1 MICAEGVG
9 FFIGGVFMIA
19 SVGIIL
25 MAGLILGKIAGKLK
39 LPPLLGMI
47 AAGMIAGPYCL
58 GLLDDVTLTISADIR
73 KIALVIILAKA
84 GLTLNAADL
93 KRVGRPAVLMCF
105 LPALFEI
112 GGFMLLAPRFLGLS
126 LSEAALLGSVIAAVS
141 PAVVVPRMTKLI
153 EDGCGTE
160 KGIPQLILAGAA
172 ADDVFVIAVFSAVT
186 GLLAGGD
193 FSPAGIASVPV
204 SVISGALG
212 GILCG
217 LIFSEFFGKFH
228 FRDTE
233 KIVVFLGVSFL
244 LTALESWLDG
254 IFAFSGL
261 LAVMAMGVTVRVRL
275 PFAASRMAAK
285 FSKIWAAAEILLFAL
300 VGAAVNLPYAAKAG
314 AAVILIIPC
323 ALLFRMVG
331 VLCCL
336 VKTPLSFKERLFC
349 IVAYLPKATVQAAIG
364 GVPLAMGFACG
375 ETVLTAAVISI
386 LLTAPLGAWG
396 IDGLSQKLIKTNQV
410 N

>member
-1 MICAEGVG
+1 
-9 FFIGGVFMIA
+9 MIA
-19 SVGIIL
+19 SIGIIL
-25 MAGLILGKIAGKLK
+25 MAGLILGKGTGKLR

-47 AAGMIAGPYCL
+47 AAGMIIGPYCL
-58 GLLDDVTLTISADIR
+58 NLLDDVTLSISADIR

-112 GGFMLLAPRFLGLS
+112 GGFMLLAPKLLGLS
-126 LSEAALLGSVIAAVS
+126 LPEAALLGSVIAAVS

-153 EDGCGTE
+153 EDNCGTE

-186 GLLAGGD
+186 GLVGNGD
-193 FSPAGIASVPV
+193 FSAAGIASVPV
-204 SVISGALG
+204 SVISGALVG
-212 GILCG
+212 VLCG
-217 LIFSEFFGKFH
+217 LAFSAFFGHFH
-228 FRDTE
+228 YRDSE
-233 KIVVFLGVSFL
+233 KIVVFLGISFL

-254 IFAFSGL
+254 ILAFSGL

-285 FSKIWAAAEILLFAL
+285 FSKIWTAAEILLFVL

-314 AAVILIIPC
+314 AAVIFIIPC
-323 ALLFRMVG
+323 ALLFRMAG

-349 IVAYLPKATVQAAIG
+349 MVAYMPKATVQAAIG
-364 GVPLAMGFACG
+364 GVPLAMGFGCG

-396 IDGLSQKLIKTNQV
+396 IDSLSQKLLKTNQV

>member
-1 MICAEGVG
+1 
-9 FFIGGVFMIA
+9 MIA
-19 SVGIIL
+19 SIGIIL
-25 MAGLILGKIAGKLK
+25 MAGLILGKGTGKLR

-47 AAGMIAGPYCL
+47 AAGMIIGPYCL
-58 GLLDDVTLTISADIR
+58 NLLDDVTLSISADIR

-112 GGFMLLAPRFLGLS
+112 GGFMLLAPKLLGLS
-126 LSEAALLGSVIAAVS
+126 LPEAALLGSVIAAVS

-153 EDGCGTE
+153 EDNCGTE

-186 GLLAGGD
+186 GLVGSGD
-193 FSPAGIASVPV
+193 FSAAGIASVPV

-212 GILCG
+212 GVLCG
-217 LIFSEFFGKFH
+217 LAFSAFFGHFH
-228 FRDTE
+228 YRDSE
-233 KIVVFLGVSFL
+233 KIVVFLGISFL
-244 LTALESWLDG
+244 LTALESCLDG
-254 IFAFSGL
+254 ILAFSGL

-285 FSKIWAAAEILLFAL
+285 FSKIWTAAEILLFVL

-323 ALLFRMVG
+323 ALLFRMAG

-336 VKTPLSFKERLFC
+336 IKTPLSFKERLFC
-349 IVAYLPKATVQAAIG
+349 MVAYMPKATVQAAIG
-364 GVPLAMGFACG
+364 GVPLAMGFGCG

-386 LLTAPLGAWG
+386 LLTAPLGALG
-396 IDGLSQKLIKTNQV
+396 IDSLSQKLLKTNQV